1 MPWESVIG
9 LEVHVQLRTD
19 SKIFSGASTAFGAKP
34 NVQACEVDIA
44 LPGVLPVMN
53 RMATLMA
60 VRFGLATGGTVN
72 RFSVF
77 SRKNYFYPDLP
88 KGYQISQYELPIV
101 AGGQIEINVHN
112 SRKNIGITRAHLEE
126 DAGKLLHQELEGR
139 SGIDLNRAGIP
150 LLEVVSEPDLRSPA
164 EAIAYLKKLHTLVR
178 YLEICDGNMQEGSFR
193 CDANISVRPAGE
205 PNLGTRCELK
215 NLNSFRFIEKGLQ
228 FEINRQIQLIEDGGQ
243 VAQETRL
250 YDPVA
255 DLTRPMRGKEDA
267 HDYRYFPDPDLPP
280 LVVDD
285 ELLAAAGSTLP
296 ELPDARCHRFSS
308 TYHLTQKDAD
318 LLTSDRELADYFE
331 QTATACGDSRS
342 AANWITGEWM
352 GSLNRDGLR
361 FEESRVTPQMLGDL
375 ITKINNNSISGKI
388 AKEVFDGMWN
398 GEGDASEIISARN
411 LEQITNTDEI
421 EQAIDHVI
429 DNCADQVMQY
439 RSGQEKV
446 FGFLVGQVMQATG
459 GKANPKMVNE
469 ILRGKLSSE

>member
-77 SRKNYFYPDLP
+77 ARKNYFYPDLP

-101 AGGQIEINVHN
+101 AGGQIEINAHN
-112 SRKNIGITRAHLEE
+112 SPKNIGITRAHLEE

-193 CDANISVRPAGE
+193 CDANVSVRPAGE

-228 FEINRQIQLIEDGGQ
+228 FEINRQIQLIEDGSQ

-255 DLTRPMRGKEDA
+255 DLTRPMRSKEDA

-285 ELLAAAGSTLP
+285 ELLAAARSTLP

-308 TYHLTQKDAD
+308 TYQVTQKDAE

-375 ITKINNNSISGKI
+375 IAKINNNSISGKI

-398 GEGDASEIISARN
+398 GEGNASEIISARN
-411 LEQITNTDEI
+411 LEQITNADEI
-421 EQAIDHVI
+421 EHAIDHVI

-459 GKANPKMVNE
+459 GKANPKMVNK
-469 ILRGKLSSE
+469 ILRHKLSSE

>member
-77 SRKNYFYPDLP
+77 ARKNYFYPDLP

-101 AGGQIEINVHN
+101 AGGQIEINAHN

-193 CDANISVRPAGE
+193 CDANVSVRPAGE

-285 ELLAAAGSTLP
+285 ELLAAARSTLP

-308 TYHLTQKDAD
+308 TYQVTQKDAE

-375 ITKINNNSISGKI
+375 IAKINDNSISGKI

-398 GEGDASEIISARN
+398 GEGNASEIISARN
-411 LEQITNTDEI
+411 LEQITNADEI
-421 EQAIDHVI
+421 EHAINHVI

-459 GKANPKMVNE
+459 GKASPKIVNK
-469 ILRGKLSSE
+469 ILRDKLSGE